1 MRKALVNRTIVLMLV
16 IFLLGPFSAAAAKE
30 LELKIGVSVCM
41 SGAAAATGLGL
52 MRGLE
57 LAAEEINAAGG
68 VKVQKDSYQIKLIMY
83 DNKYDTKEGVAVA
96 NKLIYRDGVKYIVT
110 MGAGLVVATNNLV
123 VENKILQLAYCYGGK
138 KTTNPGAP
146 YTFKIL
152 MEPINSYTIF
162 LPWIAQK
169 YNLKTI
175 ALTSNDDETGLVQAE
190 DAEFVAKKIGL
201 EITDKVLAPRGT
213 ADLTPML
220 TKLIAKKPQAID
232 FGSWGGS
239 DGPLACK
246 QAKELGYQGVF
257 IFIYTQSI
265 PTWLKIAP
273 DRMDGVLFGGVF
285 GSAPT
290 PKATRVYERY
300 KEKYKQE
307 FDYLVW
313 RNYDALLVLKKAIET
328 AGTLDTTAV
337 RDTMSKVSVDGI
349 FGPTRV
355 GGKSYYG
362 IDAQYL
368 YPIALSKYDGKEKK
382 FVELYRGSLAKDY

>member
-1 MRKALVNRTIVLMLV
+1 MRKALVNPVLFVLLIV
-16 IFLLGPFSAAAAKE
+16 FLLGPFSMASAK
-30 LELKIGVSVCM
+30 ELKIGVSLCM

-57 LAAEEINAAGG
+57 LAADEINTTGG
-68 VKVQKDSYQIKLIMY
+68 VRVQKDSYQIKLIMY
-83 DNKYDTKEGVAVA
+83 DNKYDTKEGVAIA

-110 MGAGLVVATNNLV
+110 MGAGLIIATNDLI
-123 VENKILQLAYCYGGK
+123 VENKILQLIYAYGGK
-138 KTTNPGAP
+138 KTTNPRAP

-162 LPWIAQK
+162 LPWIAK
-169 YNLKTI
+169 NYNLKTI
-175 ALTSNDDETGLVQAE
+175 ALTSNDDETGLIQAE

-201 EITDKVLAPRGT
+201 QITDKVFAPRGT

-246 QAKELGYQGVF
+246 QAKELGYQGVLMF
-257 IFIYTQSI
+257 MYTQSI
-265 PTWLKIAP
+265 PAWLKIAP
-273 DRMDGVLFGGVF
+273 NSMDGVIFGGIF
-285 GSAPT
+285 GAPPT
-290 PKATRVYERY
+290 PRAVRVMERY

-307 FDYLVW
+307 FDYFVW
-313 RNYDALLVLKKAIET
+313 RNYDALIVLRKAIET

-337 RDTMSKVSVDGI
+337 RDTMSKVSADGI
-349 FGPTRV
+349 YGPTRI

-362 IDAQYL
+362 INAQYL
-368 YPIALSKYDGKEKK
+368 YPIAMSKYDGKEKK
-382 FVELYRGSLAKDY
+382 FIELYRGEMPKDY